1 MNQPVDPD
9 RTRLDIHPA
18 ADPPPPAFQQEPV
31 VEESVGDAD
40 HRRRRTVTIVNTV
53 IKTICGIFAVVLA
66 LHIVLVIGEAN
77 QANGF
82 ASMINS
88 WSSAVSFGL
97 RDLFVP
103 DDLKL
108 RTFLNDGLA
117 AIAWLALAGVL
128 TFLIR
133 RLALPGPRREVRYRR
148 YAR

>member
-9 RTRLDIHPA
+9 RTRLDLHPA
-18 ADPPPPAFQQEPV
+18 AELPQQPVQEPL
-31 VEESVGDAD
+31 VEETVADAD
-40 HRRRRTVTIVNTV
+40 DRRRRTVSIVCTV
-53 IKTICGIFAVVLA
+53 INVICAVFAVVLA

-82 ASMINS
+82 AGFVNDL
-88 WSSAVSFGL
+88 SSGVSLGL

-103 DDLKL
+103 ENLKL

-117 AIAWLALAGVL
+117 AIAWLVIAALL

-133 RLALPGPRREVRYRR
+133 RFALPGPRRTVRYRR
-148 YAR
+148 TVR